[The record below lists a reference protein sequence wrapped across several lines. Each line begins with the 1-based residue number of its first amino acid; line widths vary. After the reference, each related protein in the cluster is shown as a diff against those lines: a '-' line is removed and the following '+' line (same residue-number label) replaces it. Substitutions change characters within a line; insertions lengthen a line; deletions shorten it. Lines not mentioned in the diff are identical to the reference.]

1 VRSPEV
7 YIKCVT
13 DGRDYYVTSNG
24 GYIKTID
31 QYSDMFSSILDGIVS
46 NAFEDSTN
54 KDNGL
59 MNLQDAYAKVHE
71 KINKA
76 NAKAQE
82 KINKATRQQLKQQK
96 TSSVDNYKLPILP
109 KQLWSFCEA
118 MQSKYASAK
127 LYEKICDLA
136 EAVNQNT
143 VFVTKIGYYIDSETT
158 DPYLVVSSLS
168 GKESFK
174 QMAGDLEQF
183 VNKAKDDSYKVH
195 LFKLDNELTQQELEL
210 LCKYND
216 YCQKKISKDEAKS
229 LATVRY
235 KIGDVLILK
244 SKIRDGSKRNYR
256 KFVVKKIIW
265 SINSNPVNIIIVKQV
280 SGPITNMSLSKN
292 DCKRY
297 HIKYEENLQVYSMMM
312 NFVKI
317 VDKQ

>member
-1 VRSPEV
+1 MISPET
-7 YIKCVT
+7 YIKYIL
-13 DGRDYYVTSNG
+13 DGRDYRVSLNN

-31 QYSDMFSSILDGIVS
+31 QYSNMFSSIVDNMVS
-46 NAFEDSTN
+46 NAVEDRIE
-54 KDNGL
+54 KANGL
-59 MNLQDAYAKVHE
+59 MNQKDAYAKVHE
-71 KINKA
+71 KISKT
-76 NAKAQE
+76 
-82 KINKATRQQLKQQK
+82 TRQQLKQQKQK
-96 TSSVDNYKLPILP
+96 TSSVDNYKLPMLP
-109 KQLWSFCEA
+109 KQLWNFCEA
-118 MQSKYASAK
+118 MQSKHASAK

-143 VFVTKIGYYIDSETT
+143 VFVTKIGYYVDSETN
-158 DPYLVVSSLS
+158 DPYLLVSSLS

-183 VNKAKDDSYKVH
+183 VNKDKEDNSHKVY
-195 LFKLDNELTQQELEL
+195 LFKLDNELTQHELEL

-229 LATVRY
+229 LVTVRY
-235 KIGDVLILK
+235 KIGDVLVLK

-297 HIKYEENLQVYSMMM
+297 HIKYEENLQVYSMSM

>member
-1 VRSPEV
+1 MISPET
-7 YIKCVT
+7 YIKYII
-13 DGRDYYVTSNG
+13 DGQDYRVSLNNGYVKS
-24 GYIKTID
+24 ID
-31 QYSDMFSSILDGIVS
+31 QYSNIFSSIVDNMVS
-46 NAFEDSTN
+46 NVVEDSIE
-54 KDNGL
+54 KANGL
-59 MNLQDAYAKVHE
+59 MNQKDAYAKVHE
-71 KINKA
+71 KIS
-76 NAKAQE
+76 
-82 KINKATRQQLKQQK
+82 KATRQQLKQQKQK

-109 KQLWSFCEA
+109 KQLWNFCES

-136 EAVNQNT
+136 EAINQNT
-143 VFVTKIGYYIDSETT
+143 VFVTKIGYYVDSETN

-174 QMAGDLEQF
+174 QMVGDIEQF
-183 VNKAKDDSYKVH
+183 VNKAKDNPYEVY
-195 LFKLDNELTQQELEL
+195 LFKLDNEMTQQELEL
-210 LCKYND
+210 LNKYND

-229 LATVRY
+229 LATVKY
-235 KIGDVLILK
+235 KIGDVLVLK

-280 SGPITNMSLSKN
+280 SGPITNMSMSKN

-317 VDKQ
+317 AK